1 MFRRDIEI
9 KKIIAIRLNHTEI
22 MTTWQKNQKLRVK
35 KAGLISPNGS
45 TVNLNAHKIKSVN
58 DSCINCSYC

>member
-22 MTTWQKNQKLRVK
+22 MTTWQK
-35 KAGLISPNGS
+35 
-45 TVNLNAHKIKSVN
+45 KSQHPL
-58 DSCINCSYC
+58 

>member
-22 MTTWQKNQKLRVK
+22 MTTWQKNQKFRVK
-35 KAGLISPNGS
+35 KTGLISPKGS
-45 TVNLNAHKIKSVN
+45 TVNLNAHEIKSVN

>member
-9 KKIIAIRLNHTEI
+9 KKIIAKRLNHTEI

-35 KAGLISPNGS
+35 KTGLISPKGS

-58 DSCINCSYC
+58 DNCINCSYC